1 MNVPRSKRPRLRL
14 HAESYRVLRESILRR
29 DVWRCQS
36 CGSMAGLEVHHIIPR
51 GQFGDDDEDNLITLC
66 WKCHRALH
74 LS

>member
-14 HAESYRVLRESILRR
+14 NAESYRALRESILQR
-29 DVWRCQS
+29 DMWRCQS
-36 CGSMAGLEVHHIIPR
+36 CGSMAGLEVHHINPR
-51 GQFGDDDEDNLITLC
+51 GQFGDDAEDNLITLC